1 MKYVPALLFL
11 FLVPPLAAQESS
23 LVRDNPD
30 LLAARGQGEVTA
42 QDFQARVDRI
52 PPEQRFVTVR
62 NRSRFEEMLNRL
74 LIDAQLAADA
84 RAEGF
89 HENPVVRARLELAM
103 REELARAWIEH
114 KVDQGGE
121 VDYTAMAREE
131 WMLNRDQYVTPETI
145 DVAHILI
152 GTESRTAEEALEI
165 AVDLQRQLQKD
176 PSRFAE
182 LAREYSDD
190 PGSASRGGTYPGVKR
205 GDMVKPF
212 EDAAFAL
219 EIGEI
224 SEPVLTDYGYHLI
237 QLDGINPPE
246 QQPFDAVRMQLE
258 TQARSQHRERKRRE
272 YLQPLYAEE
281 MEVTRESVE
290 KAVGK
295 ALGPEVLARNAEDG
309 ARQ

>member
-1 MKYVPALLFL
+1 MALFL
-11 FLVPPLAAQESS
+11 ALPLAAQESPF
-23 LVRDNPD
+23 VRDNAD
-30 LLAARGQGEVTA
+30 LLAARGDGEVTLE
-42 QDFQARVDRI
+42 DFQARVDRI

-62 NRSRFEEMLNRL
+62 NRTRFEDMLNKL

-84 RAEGF
+84 KADGF

-114 KVDQGGE
+114 KVDDGGA

-131 WMLNRDQYVTPETI
+131 WMLNRDKYVTPETI

-152 GTESRTAEEALEI
+152 STENRTPEEALML
-165 AVDLQRQLQKD
+165 ASTLHDQLRES
-176 PSRFAE
+176 PENFSE
-182 LAREYSDD
+182 LAKANSDD

-219 EIGEI
+219 DVGEI
-224 SEPVLTDYGYHLI
+224 SDPVLTDYGYHLI
-237 QLDGINPPE
+237 KVDGKTSPE
-246 QQPFDAVRMQLE
+246 QKSFDAVRLQLE
-258 TQARSQHRERKRRE
+258 NQAREQYRERKRRE

-290 KAVGK
+290 NAVER
-295 ALGPEVLARNAEDG
+295 ALGPDVLARNAQEEAD
-309 ARQ
+309 R